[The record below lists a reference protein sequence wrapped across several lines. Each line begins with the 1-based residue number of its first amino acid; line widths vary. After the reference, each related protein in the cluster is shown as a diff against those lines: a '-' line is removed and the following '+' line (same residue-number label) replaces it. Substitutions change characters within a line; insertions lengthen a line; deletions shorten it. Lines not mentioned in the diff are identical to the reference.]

1 MKTET
6 INYKGYELQAVHNPP
21 FWQVGVYPTSP
32 NLLAPRPEFQIV
44 SLADKNAAV
53 AEAQRRV
60 DVLILK

>member
-32 NLLAPRPEFQIV
+32 NCWRRAQNFRLFLSPTKTRP
-44 SLADKNAAV
+44 
-53 AEAQRRV
+53 
-60 DVLILK
+60 